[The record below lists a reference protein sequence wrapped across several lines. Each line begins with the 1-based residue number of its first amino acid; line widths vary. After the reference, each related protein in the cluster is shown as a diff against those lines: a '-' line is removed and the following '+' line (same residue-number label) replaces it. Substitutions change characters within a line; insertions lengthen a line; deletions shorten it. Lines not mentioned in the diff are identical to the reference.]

1 VRLQKHDSSSRSPYQ
16 ERLGRL
22 RRALSEISADT
33 ILVSHLP
40 NVRYL
45 CGFSGSAGLLL
56 VDQDSATFFTDS
68 RYTIQ
73 SKQEVMGSRI
83 QIAKNGL
90 LRAAGELLRVRRA
103 VKRVA
108 YSPSQVT
115 VAQKLALD
123 TAVSRKVRWISDGGA
138 IEKLRAVKDES
149 EISVIRDAAEL
160 VSTTFARTRRILR
173 PGITELALAAE
184 IERDFKRRGAEGP
197 SFETI
202 VASGAR
208 SAWPHAHPTQKVIA
222 KNELVVLDQG
232 AILRG
237 YCSDMTR
244 TVFVGKASRR
254 IKSLYG
260 AVLEALEAGKA
271 AARPGVRSQ
280 DVDTATRAVLRRAGL
295 ARYFTHS
302 TGHGIGLEIHEAPRI
317 GKGDETVLAEGMVVT
332 VEPGVY
338 IEGFGGIRIEDDIV
352 ITSRG
357 AHQLTTAP
365 RDLIEL

>member
-1 VRLQKHDSSSRSPYQ
+1 VGLQHQDSSSRSRHQ

-22 RRALSEISADT
+22 RRALAEISADA
-33 ILVSHLP
+33 IVVSHLP

-45 CGFSGSAGLLL
+45 CGFSGSAGLL
-56 VDQDSATFFTDS
+56 VVEPGAATFFTDS
-68 RYTIQ
+68 RYSIQ
-73 SKQEVMGSRI
+73 SKHEVSVARV

-90 LRAAGELLRVRRA
+90 LRAAGDHLRARRF

-108 YSPSQVT
+108 YSPAQVT
-115 VAQKLALD
+115 VAQKQAL
-123 TAVSRKVRWISDGGA
+123 VSAMARKARWISDGGA
-138 IEKLRAVKDES
+138 IEKLRAVKDAQ
-149 EISVIRDAAEL
+149 EIALIREAAEL
-160 VSTTFARTRRILR
+160 VSKTFGRTRRILR

-184 IERDFKRRGAEGP
+184 IERDFKRQGAEGP

-202 VASGAR
+202 VASGVR
-208 SAWPHAHPTQKVIA
+208 SAWPHAHPTRKVIA

-244 TVFVGKASRR
+244 TVFVGKASRK

-260 AVLEALEAGKA
+260 AVLDALEAGKA
-271 AARPGVRSQ
+271 AALPGVKSHGVDAAARS
-280 DVDTATRAVLRRAGL
+280 VLRRAGL

-302 TGHGIGLEIHEAPRI
+302 TGHGIGLEIHEFPRI
-317 GKGDETVLAEGMVVT
+317 GKGDETVLSEGMVVT
-332 VEPGVY
+332 IEPGVY
-338 IEGFGGIRIEDDIV
+338 IEGLGGIRIEDDIV
-352 ITSRG
+352 ITAQG
-357 AHQLTTAP
+357 ARSLTTAP